1 MGNCQG
7 QWRSQTRVSPS
18 GSGPVNAHS
27 GRTGALHALF
37 PTAARRQFSSGA
49 ARPPAGHAP
58 FWPRCRGA
66 MRIAGGLSRPQEE
79 AELMPQ
85 NEVLGGHRGPRA
97 KEGDEGRQKG
107 SSQAEYAER
116 IRAENESEGPA
127 RGAQE
132 ALSAEAPMPPDDVWN
147 SGEAHAHHRV
157 PDDRVSMA
165 PSHE

>member
-1 MGNCQG
+1 MIAGPKG
-7 QWRSQTRVSPS
+7 AGPS
-18 GSGPVNAHS
+18 D
-27 GRTGALHALF
+27 
-37 PTAARRQFSSGA
+37 
-49 ARPPAGHAP
+49 
-58 FWPRCRGA
+58 CRGA

-85 NEVLGGHRGPRA
+85 REVLGRHRGPRA
-97 KEGDEGRQKG
+97 KEGDEGHQKG

>member
-1 MGNCQG
+1 
-7 QWRSQTRVSPS
+7 
-18 GSGPVNAHS
+18 
-27 GRTGALHALF
+27 
-37 PTAARRQFSSGA
+37 
-49 ARPPAGHAP
+49 
-58 FWPRCRGA
+58 

-85 NEVLGGHRGPRA
+85 SEVLGGHRGPRS